1 MMDIDDLEEIAAA
14 SHNIPL
20 DELQYFINYLSSYSQ
35 EDNNQDHAKLNHMVH
50 RLQENL
56 DMKKVCEY
64 GYFAYA

>member
-20 DELQYFINYLSSYSQ
+20 DELQHLIEYMSSFPQ
-35 EDNNQDHAKLNHMVH
+35 EDISQDRDKLNLVVL
-50 RLQENL
+50 RLNHNL
-56 DMKKVCEY
+56 NKKKVCDY